1 MLGITIALNTK
12 VTAIEIKLL
21 IEECLN
27 KIRLCLKYIINNLK
41 KSDLQQIQLEI
52 AIDFILSKRSDEG
65 PVIHSKIDYT
75 EFMIYDNADEVREEG
90 FSHFFPYIKFDW
102 KHQQEVVILSLTVF
116 IYFITNAIK

>member
-41 KSDLQQIQLEI
+41 KSDL
-52 AIDFILSKRSDEG
+52 
-65 PVIHSKIDYT
+65 
-75 EFMIYDNADEVREEG
+75 
-90 FSHFFPYIKFDW
+90 
-102 KHQQEVVILSLTVF
+102 
-116 IYFITNAIK
+116 